1 MTIHT
6 SAHDLTVDDV
16 CVTFGRL
23 KACDSVSFTMK
34 PGETLGLI
42 GPNGSGKTTMVNVI
56 TGFQRPSSGRVMVG
70 DHDITRLRP
79 EARVTAGI
87 SRTFQAVRLFGR
99 LTVAE
104 NIEVG
109 ALGVGASPRVART
122 RARLLME
129 QLGLSHLATI
139 TSASLPYGSERRVA
153 LARALA
159 TEPKFMLL
167 DEPAAG
173 LDESETDDLAS
184 ALLEIRETTGCGLL
198 VIEHDMRL
206 ITKVCDLAHVLAA
219 GRTLAV
225 GTPHDV
231 IRDPAVIEAYLG
243 AEDPHVAT

>member
-1 MTIHT
+1 MNQPQPQEL
-6 SAHDLTVDDV
+6 AVDNV
-16 CVTFGRL
+16 CVSFGQL
-23 KACDSVSFTMK
+23 KACDVVSFK
-34 PGETLGLI
+34 ISQGETLGLI

-56 TGFQRPSSGRVMVG
+56 TGFQRPTSGRVRIG
-70 DHDITRLRP
+70 DRDITRLRP
-79 EARVTAGI
+79 EARVAAGV

-109 ALGVGASPRVART
+109 ARGVGASRRVARD
-122 RARLLME
+122 RATQLME
-129 QLGLSHLATI
+129 QLGLDHL
-139 TSASLPYGSERRVA
+139 SQVQSSSLPYGSERRVA

-159 TEPKFMLL
+159 TDPKFMLL

-184 ALLEIRETTGCGLL
+184 ALIDVRDTKGCGLL

-206 ITKVCDLAHVLAA
+206 ITKVCNQVHVLAA

-225 GTPHDV
+225 GEPQV
-231 IRDPAVIEAYLG
+231 VVRDPAVVEAYLG
-243 AEDPHVAT
+243 AEAPHVSS